1 MATPITQTTAS
12 AMTAVSPGPGAAPSK
27 TPSKEL
33 SGLDQDTFMQLLL
46 TQVKNQ
52 DPTSP
57 MDPAQF
63 MGQLAQLASVQGIQ
77 QLNQSVD
84 QFSNYMEQNRA
95 LQAASLVGREAMVSG
110 SSITSNDG
118 SIAGVVRLPEGAT
131 AAEVAIKDSAG
142 NVVDTLK
149 IQGSQNGGD
158 IPFSWSKG
166 APNQTYSLDATAMVD
181 GSSVDA
187 QALVKAPIE
196 SVSFDRQNQQT
207 LLHLKG
213 AGTAPLSKVE
223 EVF

>member
-1 MATPITQTTAS
+1 MVNSVTANTAS
-12 AMTAVSPGPGAAPSK
+12 AMSTVTPPSTNSSK
-27 TPSKEL
+27 TPSNDL
-33 SGLDQDTFMQLLL
+33 ANLDQDTFMQLLL

-52 DPTSP
+52 DPINP
-57 MDPAQF
+57 MDSAQF

-84 QFSNYMEQNRA
+84 QFSKYMEQNRA

-131 AAEVAIKDSAG
+131 AAEVAIKDGTG
-142 NVVDTLK
+142 NVIDTVK
-149 IQGSQNGGD
+149 VQGDQNGGD

-166 APNQTYSLDATAMVD
+166 APNQTYSLDAMAMVD
-181 GSSVDA
+181 GSPVDA

-207 LLHLKG
+207 MLHLKG
-213 AGTAPLSKVE
+213 AGTMPLSQVE
-223 EVF
+223 QVF